1 MKKISVFKQVGI
13 VLAVAVVVLAL
24 ILVLTYALNGPA
36 RMLTSKELAL
46 EQTRIAL
53 NIFIKQTEVAR
64 TSTAGLYLTLG
75 VPFPT
80 ETPFIVPTSGS
91 LGRPPSM
98 STGTGAQA
106 GSGAVAGPGQR
117 TQEALPLT
125 TSAAVQQTQA
135 LTATPAPGQ
144 PRLTATATMT
154 PSTLATQP
162 EGWGGEWTMYFG
174 GDWEEL
180 TIGEA
185 NVTVSGKTLSATG
198 VFGGDNMTMSGEL
211 TEDGQQVYGEF
222 SLNGVTG
229 SFFWQL
235 TEPGQFGGNMQGNL
249 RFCGSKGDLP
259 QPELCGIYFEQ

>member
-1 MKKISVFKQVGI
+1 M
-13 VLAVAVVVLAL
+13 LAVAVVVLAL
-24 ILVLTYALNGPA
+24 ILVLTFALNGPS
-36 RMLTSKELAL
+36 RMLSSKELAL

-91 LGRPPSM
+91 LGRPPRMVSIDAKA
-98 STGTGAQA
+98 GNGAEA
-106 GSGAVAGPGQR
+106 GLGQR
-117 TQEALPLT
+117 TQAGLLV
-125 TSAAVQQTQA
+125 TSSAGAQQTQA

-144 PRLTATATMT
+144 PTLTPTATVT
-154 PSTLATQP
+154 PSATATQP

-185 NVTVSGKTLSATG
+185 DVTVTGRTLSATG

-249 RFCGSKGDLP
+249 QFCGSKGDLP